1 MSSTSSGSSSGE
13 GTPGMKPSAN
23 PPNTSGIGYGTRSRL
38 ANDAKAT
45 MPTSKPKITSS
56 RCSTALE

>member
-13 GTPGMKPSAN
+13 GMPGMNPSAR
-23 PPNTSGIGYGTRSRL
+23 PPSTSVIGYGTRSTL
-38 ANDAKAT
+38 ASEANAT
-45 MPTSKPKITSS
+45 MPTSSPKITSS